1 MMRKY
6 LLTRRALLITALS
19 LSALVFLWIL
29 LAPSRFGGAVEYVIV
44 NGDSMEPLFHRGD
57 LVLLRRAPFYE
68 VGDIVV
74 YRYPGIGAVIH
85 RIVDRRLDRFVLKGD
100 HNTWLDG
107 YEPTQEEILGKYWLW
122 FPGLGTIFL
131 QLRSPWVLAIL
142 VGVGSLMWGLSFMQS
157 KWTERRKKARAR
169 LDAAVV
175 EARKAT
181 ARFDT
186 AILGAG
192 KWLSGRQEGFLLVM
206 YVVGILALVLG
217 AFAFTRPV
225 SLQVSDQMLYRQ
237 TGAYTYTGEVPP
249 GVYDQNRVV
258 SGGAIFPKV
267 SCGIDLA
274 FDYQLESQ
282 HPAQVSGTYQL
293 MAVVNSTTGWRRT
306 ILLNEQPVAFS
317 GKAFS
322 GQASLDVC
330 EVEKMIAQV
339 QEVTGAQTFQYFLN
353 IYPQVQV
360 SGTLGGMAL
369 EDTFNEPLSFTVQP
383 DQIYLNAPLK
393 EGANPLQ
400 PVKEGAL
407 VRMKTVDNTLSLF
420 TMDVPVRTARALSA
434 VGLAVAALGIGM
446 LLYLLQRAEGR
457 DEKMLAKLAVGSR
470 LVEVQDPLSQGSA
483 RVVHLPAL
491 SDLLRLAEQREEVVF
506 FHYAAPVA
514 TYYVRDGEV
523 LYVHRKLAPVAPE
536 GVDESTRLELL
547 RALENNEFALY
558 FQPSV
563 SLEDGRIAQLESF
576 LRWRHPQRGL
586 LTPGQFLPDVER
598 AGMLMQV
605 DLWVLRR
612 ACEYLAQ
619 WREAGL
625 PLYPIAINLSVQS
638 LVSEGFAAQAQAVAA
653 ALGVSPE
660 WLYLEIPENGLDISP
675 VGVENLRKLREA
687 GFGIVLNASE
697 RLDLEA
703 LQAGEEIQQ
712 IKLGYPTVQKWS
724 MGNQMEEQA
733 RQWISQAHQRKI
745 RVAAVGVETS
755 QQLGFFRLNACD
767 QAQGYWISPPVA
779 AEDLPAYLAQKQA
792 LVNLSPR
799 SG

>member
-1 MMRKY
+1 MRKY
-6 LLTRRALLITALS
+6 LLTRRSLLFTALS

-44 NGDSMEPLFHRGD
+44 NGNSMEPLFHKGD

-74 YRYPGIGAVIH
+74 YHYPGIGAVIH
-85 RIVDRRLDRFVLKGD
+85 RIVDRHHDRFVLKGD

-107 YEPTQEEILGKYWLW
+107 YEPTTEEIKGKYWLW
-122 FPGLGTIFL
+122 FPGLGTMFL
-131 QLRSPWVLAIL
+131 NLRSPWALALL
-142 VGVGSLMWGLSFMQS
+142 VGVGSLMWGLTSMQS
-157 KWTERRKKARAR
+157 KWTERRKKAKAR
-169 LDAAVV
+169 LDAAVL
-175 EARKAT
+175 EAKKASKQ
-181 ARFDT
+181 FDT

-192 KWLSGRQEGFLLVM
+192 KWLSGRQEGFLLAM
-206 YVVGILALVLG
+206 YVLGILALVLG
-217 AFAFTRPV
+217 AFAFTRPAV
-225 SLQVSDQMLYRQ
+225 VTAPDNLLYRQ
-237 TGAYTYTGEVPP
+237 SGSYAYSGEVPA
-249 GVYDQNRVV
+249 GVYDENRVV
-258 SGGAIFPKV
+258 TGGAIFPKV
-267 SCGIDLA
+267 ACRVDLT

-282 HPAQVSGTYQL
+282 HPAQVSGTAQL
-293 MAVVNSTTGWRRT
+293 MAVVSSTTGWRRT
-306 ILLNEQPVAFS
+306 ILLNEQPVSFS
-317 GKAFS
+317 GQAFT

-339 QEVTGAQTFQYFLN
+339 QEVTGAQTYQYFLN
-353 IYPQVQV
+353 IYPQVRV

-369 EDTFNEPLSFTVQP
+369 EDAFNEPLSFTVQP
-383 DQIYLNAPLK
+383 DQIYLNAPAQ

-407 VRMKTVDNTLSLF
+407 VRMKTVDNTLSIF
-420 TMDVPVRTARALSA
+420 TMDVPVRTARTLSF
-434 VGLAVAALGIGM
+434 VGLAVAALGIG
-446 LLYLLQRAEGR
+446 LVLVLLQKAEGR

-470 LVEVQDPLSQGSA
+470 LVEVQDPLNPLNA

-612 ACEYLAQ
+612 ACQYLAQ
-619 WREAGL
+619 WRESGL
-625 PLYPIAINLSVQS
+625 PLYPIAVNLSVQS
-638 LVSEGFAAQAQAVAA
+638 LTSEGFAAQAREITMAYA
-653 ALGVSPE
+653 VSPE
-660 WLYLEIPENGLDISP
+660 WLYLEIPENGLDVSP
-675 VGVENLRKLREA
+675 VGAENLRQLREA

-703 LQAGEEIQQ
+703 LQAGEDIQQ
-712 IKLGYPTVQKWS
+712 IKLGYPTVQKWT
-724 MGNQMEEQA
+724 MGSQMEEQA
-733 RQWISQAHQRKI
+733 REWISQAHQRKI

-779 AEDLPAYLAQKQA
+779 AEDLHGYLSQKQV
-792 LVNLSPR
+792 LVNLSSQSR
-799 SG
+799 